1 MLADVFGAAASGLL
15 LGIQFN
21 PIIALAGAALAAGLF
36 TAGRVGAAAIVL
48 AGAWVLGD
56 GLELIAQGTEALSG
70 TGLVSGG
77 LAAQWVVLV
86 LWALAGLGIGYVLPA
101 WAGAF
106 VGTRVTHGTGWLAA
120 GMVAATASGAL
131 SMLGGGFGG

>member
-1 MLADVFGAAASGLL
+1 MLADLFGAAASGLL

-21 PIIALAGAALAAGLF
+21 TLIALVGAALAAGF
-36 TAGRVGAAAIVL
+36 YTAGRVGVAAIVL
-48 AGAWVLGD
+48 AGAWALGD
-56 GLELIAQGTEALSG
+56 GLELFSRGTEALAG

-77 LAAQWVVLV
+77 PAAQWVALV
-86 LWALAGLGIGYVLPA
+86 LWALAGLGVGYVLPA

-120 GMVAATASGAL
+120 GMVAITASAAL